1 MQHRTLASA
10 PGLWASIPCPR
21 SELDLDLVLSS
32 GQSFSW
38 RQQNPGHWTGVLD
51 GRLWTLTQADGH
63 LHYTVYG
70 EPAGPGAPQTLRRF
84 FQLHIRLSD
93 LYRRWASADPHFR
106 EVAPR
111 FPGVR
116 LLRLDPVECLFSFIC
131 SSNNH
136 ISRITGM
143 VQRLCQHLGPPLG
156 RLDGVSYHGFPSLQ
170 ALAKAEVESQLRELG
185 FGYRA
190 RFVSES
196 ARTILNEW
204 GGPSWLQQ
212 LRSVSYEEAQQNL
225 CLLPGVG
232 VKVADCVCLMAL
244 DKPQAVP
251 VDVHVWNI
259 ACRDYGWQP
268 ISRGQKSLSQKAS
281 KELGDFFRSL
291 WGPYAGWTQ
300 AVSVLLPLSSPSLYS
315 IKPHT
320 QPHCIVPPPPPT
332 LSPLGLSFQGKTLYP
347 SSFPQVLFC
356 ADLRQSP
363 KLQILQAKAKPQKR
377 KRGASEESRGPIS
390 GQGDTGD
397 PR

>member
-21 SELDLDLVLSS
+21 SELDLGLVLSS
-32 GQSFSW
+32 GQSFRW
-38 RQQNPGHWTGVLD
+38 REQSPGHWTGVLD
-51 GRLWTLTQADGH
+51 GRLWTLTQADGR

-84 FQLHIRLSD
+84 FQLHVRLAD

-116 LLRLDPVECLFSFIC
+116 LLRLDPLECLFSFIC

-136 ISRITGM
+136 ISRISGM
-143 VQRLCQHLGPPLG
+143 VQRLCQHLGPQLG
-156 RLDGVSYHGFPSLQ
+156 RLDDVSYHGFPSLQ
-170 ALAKAEVESQLRELG
+170 ALAKAEVEPQLRKLG

-196 ARTILNEW
+196 ARVILNER
-204 GGPSWLQQ
+204 GGLSWLQQ
-212 LRSVSYEEAQQNL
+212 LRSVPYEEAQQKL
-225 CLLPGVG
+225 CSLPGVG
-232 VKVADCVCLMAL
+232 VKVADCVCLMSL

-251 VDVHVWNI
+251 VDVHVWHI
-259 ACRDYGWQP
+259 ARRDYGWQP
-268 ISRGQKSLSQKAS
+268 ASKAQKSLSQKTS

-300 AVSVLLPLSSPSLYS
+300 AV
-315 IKPHT
+315 
-320 QPHCIVPPPPPT
+320 
-332 LSPLGLSFQGKTLYP
+332 
-347 SSFPQVLFC
+347 LFC
-356 ADLRQSP
+356 ADLRQIP
-363 KLQILQAKAKPQKR
+363 KPQILQAKAKSQKR
-377 KRGASEESRGPIS
+377 KREASEESRGPVS
-390 GQGDTGD
+390 EQEDTGD